1 MAKDYYNILGVDKNT
16 SKEDIK
22 KAYRKL
28 AMEHHPDKNSGNP
41 ESEEKF
47 KEISE
52 AYSVLSDDQ
61 KKSNYDQFG
70 SAEGGNFNSGF
81 DMNDFMRNFNMGDI
95 FGGGFNPFGGGNP
108 FGDPFGRQQ
117 QYRKGGDLMV
127 KLNISLIDVR
137 DGVEKTF
144 KYNRKVKCN
153 DCNGYGGEHTPCTT
167 CNGSGQVRTVK
178 QTIIG
183 HMVTQSDCPSCGGHG
198 FTITKQCKS
207 CVGSGVIDE
216 NTEMKIQIPKGVN
229 DGDKFKLQGKG
240 NSPFRPA
247 KGGMYGDLIVDL
259 MVENHPVLKRN
270 GINLMYDLNLPLT
283 LLILGHKVE
292 IPTLDGSA
300 KILIKPHTKVGDI
313 LRLQGKGLSDQRGT
327 KGDELITIHVDIPK
341 NLTKEE
347 KELIEKLSTMP
358 NFQIK

>member
-28 AMEHHPDKNSGNP
+28 AMEHHPDKNEGNT
-41 ESEEKF
+41 ESEAKF

-81 DMNDFMRNFNMGDI
+81 DMNDFMRNFNMGDM
-95 FGGGFNPFGGGNP
+95 FGGGFNPFGGGGFNP
-108 FGDPFGRQQ
+108 FGHQHQQ
-117 QYRKGGDLMV
+117 VRRGEDLMI
-127 KLNISLIDVR
+127 KLNISLVDVR
-137 DGVEKTF
+137 DGIEKSF
-144 KYNRKVKCN
+144 NYNRKIKCN
-153 DCNGYGGEHTPCTT
+153 DCGGYGGEHNPCPQ
-167 CNGSGQVRTVK
+167 CNGAGVIRQAV
-178 QTIIG
+178 QTILG
-183 HMVTQSDCPSCGGHG
+183 NMVTQVNCPTCSGHG
-198 FTITKQCKS
+198 FAITKQCKT
-207 CVGSGVIDE
+207 CVGTGVKDE
-216 NTEMKIQIPKGVN
+216 ATEMKIQIPKGVN
-229 DGDKFKLQGKG
+229 DNDKFRLQGKG
-240 NSPFRPA
+240 NCPFRPA

-259 MVENHPVLKRN
+259 TVESHPVLKRN
-270 GINLMYDLNLPLT
+270 GIHLMYDLNLPLT
-283 LLILGHKVE
+283 TLILGHKVE

-300 KILIKPHTKVGDI
+300 KIMIKPHTKVGDM

-327 KGDELITIHVDIPK
+327 KGDQLITIQVDIPK
-341 NLTKEE
+341 HLTKEE
-347 KELIEKLSTMP
+347 KELIEQLSTMP